1 MDIPALGEENLA
13 RNLVENDKKLMI
25 ELVRV
30 GEREREREVWKLL
43 KKVSWISQGLIKK
56 KKKNLFTILDWS
68 KISFDWSKQIE
79 AHLKF

>member
-1 MDIPALGEENLA
+1 MDIPAWGEENLA

-56 KKKNLFTILDWS
+56 KKKTYSRFLIDRKSVSIDRNR
-68 KISFDWSKQIE
+68 
-79 AHLKF
+79 